1 MNERRLQKISVEIKK
16 IISELIMNGEIKD
29 HRISTFTSI
38 TDVETTDDLRY
49 CFVYVSN
56 IEDDVEKAKKTIK
69 GLKSAKGFIRTA
81 ISKKLK
87 LQFTP
92 EPVFK
97 LDDSIKNGMKI
108 EEIIKGLHKDDN
120 EN

>member
-1 MNERRLQKISVEIKK
+1 MNERRLKKISVEIRK
-16 IISELIMNGEIKD
+16 IISELIMDGIIKD

-49 CFVYVSN
+49 CYVYVSN
-56 IEDDVEKAKKTIK
+56 LEDDVEKAKKTIK
-69 GLKSAKGFIRTA
+69 GLKSAKGFIRTEL
-81 ISKKLK
+81 SKNLK

-92 EPVFK
+92 EPVFR

-108 EEIIKGLHKDDN
+108 EEVIKGLHED
-120 EN
+120 E